1 MTSAGLKP
9 VARSGLIATDHSRR
23 GKRFVTLLDPETL
36 QVTLL
41 EAWEHAVLLVS
52 DGTRDVQ
59 AICELLAPEVDGQA
73 IDLEVLRRCLKYFEQ
88 KRLIHPVGLKSV
100 EAPGPV
106 TRNEL
111 NRAYA
116 EWHKE
121 PPGTTPGGLNAAGTE
136 PPIPRSGV
144 RLIPGLAPTIAAA
157 KPGIVPSS
165 GLLAVESLLQVPPP
179 SDEPPALDVLAAV
192 DLAVSEADREIE
204 REKRRRAPG
213 EVQEGESIPRDSQ
226 VVAAHGISV
235 EVAPELSAPAPV
247 PAETKA
253 RPKAAAPAGRAPARL
268 SEVLALDA
276 TEPET
281 TLSPAATEAR
291 QRKRRALSETTDRL
305 REQAPKTELG
315 TLVDEPK
322 PR

>member
-9 VARSGLIATDHSRR
+9 VARSGLVATDHSKR
-23 GKRFVTLLDPETL
+23 GKRFVTLLDPETH

-52 DGTRDVQ
+52 DGTRDLQ
-59 AICELLAPEVDGQA
+59 AIHELLAPEVDGQA

-88 KRLIHPVGLKSV
+88 KRLIHPIGLKSV
-100 EAPGPV
+100 EPPGPV

-111 NRAYA
+111 HRAYA

-121 PPGTTPGGLNAAGTE
+121 PPGTTPAGLNDAGTE

-144 RLIPGLAPTIAAA
+144 RLVPGLAPTIAAA

-165 GLLAVESLLQVPPP
+165 GLLAVESLLLVPPP
-179 SDEPPALDVLAAV
+179 SDEAPALDVLAAV

-226 VVAAHGISV
+226 VVAALAISV
-235 EVAPELSAPAPV
+235 EVAPELSAAAPP
-247 PAETKA
+247 PAEKG
-253 RPKAAAPAGRAPARL
+253 RPKAAAPGGRAPARL

-281 TLSPAATEAR
+281 TLSPAATAAR
-291 QRKRRALSETTDRL
+291 QKNRRQLSEPTERL
-305 REQAPKTELG
+305 RDQAPKTELG
-315 TLVDEPK
+315 TLVDDPK